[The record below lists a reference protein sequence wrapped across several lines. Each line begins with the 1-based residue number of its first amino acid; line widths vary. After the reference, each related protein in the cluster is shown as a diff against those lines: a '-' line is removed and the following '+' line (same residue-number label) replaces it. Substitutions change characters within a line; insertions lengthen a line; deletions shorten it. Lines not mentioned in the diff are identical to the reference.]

1 MEVAIRLQFIG
12 WSVKTVFVHHWPPW
26 IRQWKWPDEIQL
38 QLQFPN
44 HFALQVSD
52 YYMKIKTNYKLNLDS
67 LYCMYVLYK
76 DSLLSTV
83 SISVATCQNSCK
95 FKKKSPSKFL
105 SWYIWS
111 TILKN
116 LPVWIFHQVLF
127 NTNENNLLKGGFKS
141 EDTREFLHLQHKYS
155 KSLSWAEKLNFL
167 PKTVNNLFKEEYSFE
182 M

>member
-12 WSVKTVFVHHWPPW
+12 CSVKTVFVHHWPPW

-44 HFALQVSD
+44 HFALQVSN

-83 SISVATCQNSCK
+83 SISAATCQNSCK

-127 NTNENNLLKGGFKS
+127 ITNENSLL
-141 EDTREFLHLQHKYS
+141 RWL
-155 KSLSWAEKLNFL
+155 
-167 PKTVNNLFKEEYSFE
+167 
-182 M
+182 